1 MIGWL
6 MQWFDVQNQMISA
19 QDLAS
24 LRKRLLGKFATVY
37 MRLTLV
43 CLVLVGLYVLI
54 AFKLSFAEL
63 TELKYS
69 ELGRIQSQTTQL
81 LREIELTSEEEA
93 NRFSAMTFSGLDH
106 RERSFTISKLF
117 SEYVQVVSYIDVGS
131 GMIDDYMPSY
141 PSNKFRHTV
150 SQKLGV
156 DNHLIEYYKKGN
168 RNSVFGLLTLPGHDA
183 DVNFYVASPML
194 FGDDVAAIVLM
205 VFNARVLWPED
216 YTDPNFRMMFANGH
230 DLGGQQELFEL
241 QDTPWEG
248 VIDYIKEHPDQR
260 VKEQSLSRIIYRTI
274 SMAATDTETKP
285 LWLSLNL
292 NVTPFDVFDFA
303 SYRFTTAGVVFLLL
317 SLLNLVISYY
327 YSVNRVRQWLAQRES
342 AVRAMAFDCCEGL
355 IIRDSS
361 GVIVN
366 VNQGVL
372 DTTGYRKEHILG
384 TNLSLLDKDQVER
397 SFAQGIYLQARQ
409 QGRWRGEVVTYNK
422 DKSHR
427 VQLLTL
433 GVSYNER
440 GEVAYYVESYADL
453 TKIKQQETELR
464 IAAVAFETQNSLV
477 ITDVEGTVQKVNK
490 AFSQM
495 TGYSEREIV
504 GGKPNVLSSG
514 RHDQKFYHAMWQTL
528 LQEGCWRG
536 AVWNKRKDGSIYLEL
551 KVITAV
557 KDDSGTITHFVSNG
571 MDFTLQNELEQKLE
585 RISKTDE
592 LTQLY
597 NRRCFDEMLKDQ
609 IAIFNRYHTEFSI
622 IILDLDHFKSIND
635 NYGHDIGDET
645 LRQVARICQES
656 VRDTDT
662 VFRWGGEEFV
672 ILLPETG
679 TEGVAVMS
687 ERLRKTLEN
696 SKLQPPVTC
705 SIGATSFCD
714 RDDKDTVLKRAD
726 DALYRA
732 KITRNTAIIAELA
745 NEEVT

>member
-6 MQWFDVQNQMISA
+6 MQWFELQNQMISE

-24 LRKRLLGKFATVY
+24 LKKRLLSKFAVVY
-37 MRLTLV
+37 MRLTFL
-43 CLVLVGLYVLI
+43 CFVLVALYVLVV
-54 AFKLSFAEL
+54 FKLSFTEF
-63 TELKYS
+63 TELKYR

-81 LREIELTSEEEA
+81 LREVELTSEEEV
-93 NRFSAMTFSGLDH
+93 NRFAAMTFSGLDH
-106 RERSFTISKLF
+106 RERSFTISRFF

-131 GMIDDYMPSY
+131 GTIDDYMPSY
-141 PSNKFRHTV
+141 PSNKFRYTV
-150 SQKLGV
+150 SQKLAE
-156 DNHLIEYYKKGN
+156 DNHLIEHYKKGN
-168 RNSVFGLLTLPGHDA
+168 RKSVFGLLTSPSHDS

-194 FGDDVAAIVLM
+194 FGDDIVAVVLI
-205 VFNARVLWPED
+205 VFNAKVLWPQD
-216 YTDPNFRMMFANGH
+216 YTDSNFRMMFANGH
-230 DLGGQQELFEL
+230 DLGGQLELFEL
-241 QDTPWEG
+241 QDTPWQG
-248 VIDYIKEHPDQR
+248 VIEYIKRYPDER
-260 VKEQSLSRIIYRTI
+260 VKEQSFSRIIYRTI
-274 SMAATDTETKP
+274 SMPSSEAETKP

-292 NVTPFDVFDFA
+292 NITPFEVFHFA
-303 SYRFTTAGVVFLLL
+303 SYRFATAGVVFLLF

-355 IIRDSS
+355 IIRDAS

-372 DTTGYRKEHILG
+372 DNTGYKKEHILG
-384 TNLSLLDKDQVER
+384 THLSLIDKDQIGR
-397 SFAQGIYLQARQ
+397 DFAQDIYLRARQ
-409 QGRWRGEVVTYNK
+409 QGRWRGEVITYNK
-422 DKSHR
+422 DETHR

-433 GVSYNER
+433 GVSYNEQ
-440 GEVAYYVESYADL
+440 GDVAYYVESYADL

-495 TGYSEREIV
+495 TGYTEREIV
-504 GGKPNVLSSG
+504 GCKPNVLSSG
-514 RHDQKFYHAMWQTL
+514 RHDQKFYQIMWQAL
-528 LQEGCWRG
+528 FKDGCWRG

-557 KDDSGTITHFVSNG
+557 KDESGTITHFVSNG

-609 IAIFNRYHTEFSI
+609 MAIYNRYQTEFSI

-635 NYGHDIGDET
+635 NYGHDVGDET

-679 TEGVAVMS
+679 TQGVTVMS

-696 SKLQPPVTC
+696 SNLQPPVTC
-705 SIGATSFCD
+705 SIGATTFGG
-714 RDDKDTVLKRAD
+714 RDDKDCVLKRAD

-732 KITRNTAIIAELA
+732 KATRNTVIIAELSY
-745 NEEVT
+745 EEAT